1 MTNSSHQVTNYLID
15 RGQGKPLPT
24 ARLPAPLFTPGGQ
37 LDGPATLPGA
47 TDAIAS
53 CGLGA
58 VKRLVRL
65 LDDLLQ
71 RALLDLTLGDAHA
84 HGHRH
89 LTGGLAGPALL
100 AFAVITRAA
109 LRITQLHAVLLD
121 GQTHCLDVRQG
132 LLHALAGKQQ
142 GELLTAIAV
151 SLAATALC

>member
-1 MTNSSHQVTNYLID
+1 ML
-15 RGQGKPLPT
+15 T
-24 ARLPAPLFTPGGQ
+24 ARLSVQLFTPGGQ
-37 LDGPATLPGA
+37 LHSPATLASA
-47 TDAIAS
+47 TDAIAPR
-53 CGLGA
+53 GLGA
-58 VKRLVRL
+58 VQRLVRL

-89 LTGGLAGPALL
+89 LAGGLAGPALL

-121 GQTHCLDVRQG
+121 GQMHCLDVRQG

-142 GELLTAIAV
+142 GELLTAITV